1 LHEFSL
7 MQEVVAAILAELK
20 KRGESAAHP
29 GLEVEL
35 HLGAL
40 EMHSQAA
47 ARQAYE
53 VLVQNTD
60 LAGSRLTLVVAP
72 VTLSCPNCG
81 FAGPLPEGQ
90 VDPHEVSP
98 LAECPV
104 CGKVSPVQGGR
115 GVGPIRLVFPG
126 QAGSEEEA
134 S

>member
-1 LHEFSL
+1 VHEFSL
-7 MQEVVAAILAELK
+7 MQEVVAAILAELEK
-20 KRGESAAHP
+20 SAAGAPGP

-53 VLVQNTD
+53 VLVQDTA

-72 VTLSCPNCG
+72 VTLNCPRCG
-81 FAGPLPEGQ
+81 IQGPLPEGQ

-98 LAECPV
+98 LAECPS
-104 CGKVSPVQGGR
+104 CGAVSPVQGGR
-115 GVGPIRLVFPG
+115 GVGPIRLVFPD
-126 QAGSEEEA
+126 QP
-134 S
+134 